1 MDAFARI
8 VSVAAKE
15 PDTPLVINDVVP
27 PAKRRGR
34 KPAASKV
41 TATNATTQE
50 APIEGGCS
58 KDGVPSVVKDVVNVA
73 VKRGS
78 RKQQQV
84 KKVEVEPDTE
94 HDVDALAEVH
104 QKSSNP
110 HAIKVYSAFVDH
122 VGTERAAPLS
132 ISDDENV
139 ILQLKISG
147 PDINANGM
155 DLDETDSLAVPNG
168 YNKTVSNTFTSKPF
182 TLSPSTTE
190 GVKNSIESPHSTQH
204 PRTYEELFMTSTTPA
219 NMTGACGG
227 VSASIDCDIGPASNC
242 VPDACHAKESPIG
255 GRIVRLLM
263 DFEEKSKI
271 GEWPSNTS
279 VCCHW
284 CCHKF
289 NTVPVGLPVKYVH
302 ERFQVV
308 GCFCSME
315 CSAAWN
321 FGSKESSDEIH
332 ERYALINLLS
342 SCVGYGKVVRPA
354 PDRCAL
360 AMFGGHMNIDEFR
373 RFSTSNKA
381 MMCSSNPMM
390 SLTQQVEEISESE
403 LRSEYK
409 FIPLDKDRV
418 NKYQEKIRLRRTK
431 PLINYKNTLDCT
443 MNLRYH

>member
-8 VSVAAKE
+8 VK
-15 PDTPLVINDVVP
+15 PDVVDSDQPQPQP
-27 PAKRRGR
+27 PQPKRRGR
-34 KPAASKV
+34 KPNVSKPCTEEKLETAVQLAKKRAARGKAAV
-41 TATNATTQE
+41 VIDE
-50 APIEGGCS
+50 IAPTGENGAA
-58 KDGVPSVVKDVVNVA
+58 DSVVVDDTA
-73 VKRGS
+73 ADASHSSKR
-78 RKQQQV
+78 
-84 KKVEVEPDTE
+84 TT
-94 HDVDALAEVH
+94 
-104 QKSSNP
+104 NT
-110 HAIKVYSAFVDH
+110 AIKVYSAFVDH
-122 VGTERAAPLS
+122 AGHDHRSSAPLLS

-139 ILQLKISG
+139 ILQLKVSAPG
-147 PDINANGM
+147 GGGDNTHG
-155 DLDETDSLAVPNG
+155 TDSDDSDTTSSIVPYG
-168 YNKTVSNTFTSKPF
+168 YNKTATNTFQSKPF
-182 TLSPSTTE
+182 TLSS
-190 GVKNSIESPHSTQH
+190 SIDAADDIATSITVSARSGLQPL
-204 PRTYEELFMTSTTPA
+204 TYEELLLTAPGA
-219 NMTGACGG
+219 IAGGGGACAPTILDGDT
-227 VSASIDCDIGPASNC
+227 AAADC
-242 VPDACHAKESPIG
+242 CHAKDSPVG
-255 GRIVRLLM
+255 SRVVRLLM

-308 GCFCSME
+308 GCFCSLE
-315 CSAAWN
+315 CAAAWN
-321 FGSKESSDEIH
+321 FASKESSDEIH

-342 SCVGYGKVVRPA
+342 SYAGYGKVIRPS
-354 PDRCAL
+354 PDRSAL
-360 AMFGGHMNIDEFR
+360 AMFGGHMSIDDFR

-381 MMCSSNPMM
+381 MMCSCTPMM
-390 SLTQQVEEISESE
+390 SLAQQVEEISDSE